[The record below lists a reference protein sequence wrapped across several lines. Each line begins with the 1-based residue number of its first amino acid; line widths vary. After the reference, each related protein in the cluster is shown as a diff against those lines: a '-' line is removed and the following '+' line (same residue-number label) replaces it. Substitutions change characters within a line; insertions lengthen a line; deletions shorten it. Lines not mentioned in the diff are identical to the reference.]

1 MDNDDPF
8 ADIDSATP
16 KSKKSENRAILRD
29 ARKKASVDLYK
40 EFDDPELDLI
50 RKPANPYVFIASFGV
65 FILAMIFGL
74 KPMSFIA
81 TGQGE
86 YAVQVNIA
94 IIDNDLV
101 QSECRP
107 VGKNKALEN
116 STVVLSGIPGSSDI
130 SLTEKL
136 AFADATLIENANK
149 QYVCYFEVFF
159 PGVRPIDGNTF
170 NTKVIL
176 PNKTFESVIKLDPSM
191 SISITLNLD

>member
-29 ARKKASVDLYK
+29 ARKKASVDLYQ

-50 RKPANPYVFIASFGV
+50 RKTANPYVFIASFGV

-74 KPMSFIA
+74 KPISFIA

-136 AFADATLIENANK
+136 AFADATLIENADN
-149 QYVCYFEVFF
+149 
-159 PGVRPIDGNTF
+159 
-170 NTKVIL
+170 
-176 PNKTFESVIKLDPSM
+176 SVIKQEKIKTDAFLRQNPNQM
-191 SISITLNLD
+191 ILLRTFLNDSYFIKNERCIAKY

>member
-1 MDNDDPF
+1 MENDDPF
-8 ADIDSATP
+8 ADIESLAP
-16 KSKKSENRAILRD
+16 KTKKGENRALIRD
-29 ARKKASVDLYK
+29 ARKKASVELHQK
-40 EFDDPELDLI
+40 FDDPELDLI
-50 RKPANPYVFIASFGV
+50 RKPANPYVLIASFVV

-81 TGQGE
+81 TGKGE

-94 IIDNDLV
+94 IIDDDLV

-136 AFADATLIENANK
+136 PFADATLIENANK
-149 QYVCYFEVFF
+149 EYVCYFEVFF
-159 PGVRPIDGNTF
+159 PGVSPVDGNIF